1 MAGTARTAPAI
12 TPLAT
17 SWTSLSIT
25 SGLYL
30 DDLAAANLIDAK
42 LDLDDI
48 ADVAELARAG
58 CTEILDLVAGGDRFQ
73 PIERVVRFHAAVVVG
88 NLADVVADGGA
99 ARLAGLGHGE
109 NRKIG
114 VIVGLAD
121 VGIERIALDQ
131 GLEAIEA
138 GRSCCRHRLDGVDA
152 FCRLLAGRFDELRR
166 HAVRE
171 ADDLVLEVG
180 AEHVL

>member
-1 MAGTARTAPAI
+1 MAGTASTAPAI

-17 SWTSLSIT
+17 SWTTFSIT
-25 SGLYL
+25 SGLHL
-30 DDLAAANLIDAK
+30 DDLAVANLIDAK

-58 CTEILDLVAGGDRFQ
+58 CAEVLDLVAGSDRFQ
-73 PIERVVRFHAAVVVG
+73 PVERVVHFHTAVLVG
-88 NLADVVADGGA
+88 NLADVIADGSA
-99 ARLAGLGHGE
+99 ARLAAFGHGE

-138 GRSCCRHRLDGVDA
+138 GRSCRRHRLDGVDA
-152 FCRLLAGRFDELRR
+152 FRRLLSGGFDEL
-166 HAVRE
+166 
-171 ADDLVLEVG
+171 
-180 AEHVL
+180 